1 MQQYH
6 VYGLGAALVDTE
18 ITVTDQNLVDLG
30 VDKGLMTLVDQQRQQ
45 QLIDYLSDHLIAARR
60 ASGGSAANT
69 IIASSYFGASAF
81 YSCKVAADDNGA
93 FYLQDL
99 RAAGVDY
106 HHNGALEDGITGKCL
121 VMITPD
127 AERSMN
133 TFLGISEALSVNEL
147 HEDAV
152 KASQYA
158 YIEGYLVTSD
168 SGRAAAIRLREVA
181 EENGVKTAI
190 SLSDPAIVEFFRDGL
205 QEMAGSGVDLLFC
218 NKAEALGF
226 TATDSLAAA
235 VGIAQS
241 GGEKLCHYPRR
252 RRCACLRRQ
261 PTDRDRCPCSR
272 GDRQQRRRRYVRRR
286 LPLCHYPRLQRQAG
300 RPAGQLRLLG
310 GGIPIRPAPAAAAAR
325 GDPPAY
331 SAGLGPRGS
340 AAATAW
346 QCRSPARS
354 RHPRRAAIPAALR
367 SPHTRLRS

>member
-235 VGIAQS
+235 VESLKAVAKNFAITLGADGALVYDGSQLIEIDAHAVEAIDS
-241 GGEKLCHYPRR
+241 NG
-252 RRCACLRRQ
+252 A
-261 PTDRDRCPCSR
+261 
-272 GDRQQRRRRYVRRR
+272 GDMFAGAY
-286 LPLCHYPRLQRQAG
+286 LYAITHGFSARQAG
-300 RPAGQLRLLG
+300 QL
-310 GGIPIRPAPAAAAAR
+310 ASYACSVVVSQ
-325 GDPPAY
+325 Y
-331 SAGLGPRGS
+331 GPRLRP
-340 AAATAW
+340 
-346 QCRSPARS
+346 QQ
-354 RHPRRAAIPAALR
+354 HEEIRRRILQA
-367 SPHTRLRS
+367 